1 EDELEVLNAVAAGRG
16 RRAPMAV
23 RVNPGVDAK
32 THAKIATGGAESK
45 FGVPFEDALRLYDRA
60 AALPGI
66 EVAGLHMHIGSQIS
80 DLSPFRNACARM
92 REVTAAL
99 AARGHRLSWLDVGG
113 GLGVAH
119 APGERP
125 PPSPRDYAR
134 LLKETLSPLGLR
146 LVLEPGRMLVA
157 DAGVLVT

>member
-1 EDELEVLNAVAAGRG
+1 RIIFAGVGKTRAEMEYALSEGIFGFNVESEDELEVLNAVAAGRG

-80 DLSPFRNACARM
+80 DLSPFRNAFALM
-92 REVTAAL
+92 RELTAAL
-99 AARGHRLSWLDVGG
+99 AARGHRLSWLDV
-113 GLGVAH
+113 
-119 APGERP
+119 
-125 PPSPRDYAR
+125 
-134 LLKETLSPLGLR
+134 
-146 LVLEPGRMLVA
+146 
-157 DAGVLVT
+157 